1 MRDGCLPEATLAV
14 YEAACLVVAEQ
25 DSPARTR
32 VHARQIAAT
41 LAGEN
46 LEERHARATAER
58 CVSVKALED
67 GMALLTVVLPE
78 IYAAA
83 IKDRLS
89 RLAGAIAADTRG
101 ETERALGI
109 AFTDPVTDPGATI
122 AAGATFALDPEHDL
136 HDPATDTCAAKKVGP
151 DARREFVAIDGRTR
165 RQIEADVL
173 IDLLL
178 AGSPSEILGSGL
190 ENITATVQVTISAT
204 TLAGEDDRFAE
215 FDGHGPL
222 PPDVARELARLASG
236 WNRLFLDEGGM
247 ITKVDRY
254 TPTAGMKRFLRA
266 RDQRCRFPGCH
277 VPAARCQI
285 DHNHDFAC
293 GGTTDLGNLSCFC
306 SAHHPLKHPDL
317 DDEFRWYARQL
328 DDGTVEWI
336 SPTGRIYA
344 DPPPRRVMFVCVLND
359 RSALR
364 ARPPSAGRPARGSA
378 VVWRG

>member
-1 MRDGCLPEATLAV
+1 MGAAFADAEALAAHFPGLHEALRAGRISAQHVRVLITSADPVRDAVRDGCLPEATLAV

-178 AGSPSEILGSGL
+178 AGSPSEILGSGWR
-190 ENITATVQVTISAT
+190 TS
-204 TLAGEDDRFAE
+204 
-215 FDGHGPL
+215 
-222 PPDVARELARLASG
+222 PP
-236 WNRLFLDEGGM
+236 
-247 ITKVDRY
+247 
-254 TPTAGMKRFLRA
+254 
-266 RDQRCRFPGCH
+266 RCRSRSAPRPWPVRTTASPSSTDTVRCPPTSLESWPGSR
-277 VPAARCQI
+277 P
-285 DHNHDFAC
+285 
-293 GGTTDLGNLSCFC
+293 GGTGCYST
-306 SAHHPLKHPDL
+306 
-317 DDEFRWYARQL
+317 
-328 DDGTVEWI
+328 
-336 SPTGRIYA
+336 
-344 DPPPRRVMFVCVLND
+344 
-359 RSALR
+359 R
-364 ARPPSAGRPARGSA
+364 AA
-378 VVWRG
+378 